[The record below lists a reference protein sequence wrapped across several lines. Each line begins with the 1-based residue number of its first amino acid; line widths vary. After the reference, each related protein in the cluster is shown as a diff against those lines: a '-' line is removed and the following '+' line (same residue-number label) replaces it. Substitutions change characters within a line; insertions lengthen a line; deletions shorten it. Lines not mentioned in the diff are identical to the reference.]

1 MNDSNFASDGV
12 IGPLTNLDEFV
23 SWIIYEDDQILVV
36 NKPGWLVCH
45 PSKNGPWSSLVGAV
59 KEYLK
64 VASIHLASRLDRE
77 TSGCVL
83 FAKNQRAARY
93 WQKGIE
99 TKQVKRSYVAVL
111 SGELLEKRSVS
122 TFLGKDPDSAVFV
135 KQRVT
140 EKSRKSKNATSHFYP
155 LIFRNGYT
163 FCAILTETGRKH
175 QIRVHAQY
183 MGQSLIGEKLYGED
197 ENYYL
202 KFCEHGWNDDW
213 MPALK
218 MNRQA
223 LHGRCLMHEESVLP
237 FKANLPND
245 LLNFMK
251 LGLDLVDDEI
261 ESCLAKADEL
271 FAEIGFKL
279 SLG

>member
-1 MNDSNFASDGV
+1 MNESNIASDDAV
-12 IGPLTNLDEFV
+12 GPLTNLDELV
-23 SWIIYEDDQILVV
+23 SWIIHEDEEILVV

-59 KEYLK
+59 KEYLN
-64 VASIHLASRLDRE
+64 VENIHLASRLDRE

-99 TKQVKRSYVAVL
+99 TKQVKRSYLAIL
-111 SGELLEKRSVS
+111 SRELFEKRSVS
-122 TFLGKDPDSAVFV
+122 TFLGKDPESAVFV

-155 LIFRNGYT
+155 LISRNGYT
-163 FCAILTETGRKH
+163 FCLILTETGRKH

-183 MGQSLIGEKLYGED
+183 LGCPLIGEKLYGGD

-202 KFCEHGWNDDW
+202 KFCEYGWNDEW
-213 MPALK
+213 LPELK
-218 MNRQA
+218 MKRQA
-223 LHGRCLMHEESVLP
+223 LHGRCLRHEGSPLP
-237 FKANLPND
+237 FKSNLPND

-251 LGLDLVDDEI
+251 GELNLVDDEI
-261 ESCLAKADEL
+261 ERCLVKGDKL
-271 FAEIGFKL
+271 FIEIGFKL